1 MLLQIMAAGAGALIV
16 ALLLLEI
23 FNNESITKP

>member
-16 ALLLLEI
+16 AILLLEI
-23 FNNESITKP
+23 FNYESISKP